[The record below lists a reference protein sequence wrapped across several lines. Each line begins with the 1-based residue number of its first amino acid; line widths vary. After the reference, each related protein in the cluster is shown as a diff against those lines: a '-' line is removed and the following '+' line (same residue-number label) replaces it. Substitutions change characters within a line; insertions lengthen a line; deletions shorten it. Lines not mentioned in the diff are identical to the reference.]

1 MIPMSSYRQELWL
14 TAINRR
20 EFINITSQVEQCV
33 AESNVSE
40 GLVLVNA
47 MHNTASVFINDDEA
61 GLLQD
66 LDDWLEQLAP
76 REPTSRYRHNRT
88 GEDNAEAH
96 LKRLLM
102 GREVVVAITGGQLD
116 LGAFE
121 QIFFGDFDGG
131 RPKRVLVKIIGD

>member
-1 MIPMSSYRQELWL
+1 MKRYRKELWL
-14 TAINRR
+14 STTSRR

-33 AESNVSE
+33 AESDVRE
-40 GLVLVNA
+40 GLALVNA
-47 MHNTASVFINDDEA
+47 MHNTASVFVNDDEA

-66 LDDWLEQLAP
+66 LDDWLESLAP
-76 REPTSRYRHNRT
+76 REPRSRYRHNKT

-102 GREVVVAITGGQLD
+102 GREAMVAVTKGQLD

-121 QIFFGDFDGG
+121 QLFFADFDGG
-131 RPKRVLVKIIGD
+131 RRKRVLVKIIGE

>member
-1 MIPMSSYRQELWL
+1 MKSFRKELWL
-14 TAINRR
+14 NATARR

-33 AESNVSE
+33 AESEVME
-40 GLVLVNA
+40 GLALVDA

-66 LDDWLEQLAP
+66 LDDWLESLAP
-76 REPTSRYRHNRT
+76 REPTSHYRHNRT

-96 LKRLLM
+96 LKRLVI
-102 GREVVVAITGGQLD
+102 GREAVVAITEGQLD

-121 QIFFGDFDGG
+121 QIFFADFDGG
-131 RPKRVLVKIIGD
+131 RPKRVLVKIVGE